1 MVKAHLVLGA
11 PLKEPL
17 NLDIQGDA
25 VFIGIDRGALY
36 LVDEGVQPDLAIG
49 DFDSISSEEKERIKK
64 HSKLVEHFQS
74 EKDDTDTEL
83 GLIQTVEQFH
93 PDSIVIHNWAGGRLD
108 HFISILFLVVQP
120 RFYSILSIL
129 SFVDRENT
137 ICFYHP
143 GEHVVRKEKDKEYLS
158 YIGMTQLKG
167 LTLHDVKYPLN
178 KADYSYPAALISN
191 EFIKDTARFSFKE
204 GILAVIQSKDRK

>member
-1 MVKAHLVLGA
+1 MVKAHLILAA

-17 NLDIQGDA
+17 NINIQEEA

-36 LVDEGVQPDLAIG
+36 LLDEGIQPDLAIG

-64 HSKLVEHFQS
+64 HSKIVKNFQS

-83 GLIQTVEQFH
+83 GLIQTVEQFN
-93 PDSIVIHNWAGGRLD
+93 PDSIMIYNWIGGRLD

-120 RFYSILSIL
+120 RFYNILSIL
-129 SFVDRENT
+129 SFVDKENT
-137 ICFYHP
+137 ICFYLP
-143 GEHVVRKEKDKEYLS
+143 GQHIVRKENDKEYLS
-158 YIGMTQLKG
+158 YIGMTQIKG
-167 LTLHDVKYPLN
+167 LTLQDVKYPLN

-191 EFIKDTARFSFKE
+191 EFTKDTARFSFEE
-204 GILAVIQSKDRK
+204 GILAVVQSKDKK